1 MKKLF
6 LSFTLLLSLAGTAAA
21 QQTILRVNC
30 GGPVYTDTKGQTWQ
44 ADFGFNTG
52 IPTTSSATIT
62 GTSDPVLYQTDRVD
76 PPSGGPLVYR
86 FPVENGQYH
95 ISLYFAET
103 ASKYQKV
110 GGRIF
115 NVSIENI
122 LTFTNLDIFAAAGAN
137 RALVDSAEVWVR
149 DGELD
154 IELDRTVG
162 TPKVNAIEI
171 LPAIPADAPRLTL
184 NFVHPDGSAVSGK
197 LTFNVTSSLVNL
209 QGSTP
214 LVNGQAAC
222 YLLDVP
228 AALGLSQRYQVDLT
242 LTDQTGKTL
251 WQFSLGLN
259 AAKVDLGGVRDTVLT
274 VTVQP

>member
-1 MKKLF
+1 MKKLV
-6 LSFTLLLSLAGTAAA
+6 LSFTLLLGLSTTAAA

-30 GGPVYTDTKGQTWQ
+30 GGPIYTDTKGQTWQ

-52 IPTTSSATIT
+52 SASTSSATVT

-76 PPSGGPLVYR
+76 PPSGGPLIYR
-86 FPVENGQYH
+86 FPAENGQYH
-95 ISLYFAET
+95 VNLYFAET

-110 GGRIF
+110 GARIF

-122 LTFTNLDIFAAAGAN
+122 LTFNLDIFAAAGAN

-154 IELDRTVG
+154 VELDRVVG
-162 TPKVNAIEI
+162 TPKINAIEI
-171 LPAIPADAPRLTL
+171 LPAVPAGAPRLTL
-184 NFVHPDGSAVSGK
+184 NFVHPDGSAVTGT
-197 LTFNVTSSLVNL
+197 LTFSATSSLINL

-214 LVNGQAAC
+214 LVNGQVAC
-222 YLLDVP
+222 YLLDLP
-228 AALGLSQRYQVDLT
+228 TALGLSQQYQITLT
-242 LTDQTGKTL
+242 LTDTAGKTL

-259 AAKVDLGGVRDTVLT
+259 PTAVNFGGVSNTVLT

>member
-1 MKKLF
+1 MKKLV
-6 LSFTLLLSLAGTAAA
+6 LSFTLLLGLSTTAAA

-30 GGPVYTDTKGQTWQ
+30 GGPIYTDTKGQTWQ

-52 IPTTSSATIT
+52 NASTSSATVT

-76 PPSGGPLVYR
+76 PPSGGPLIYR

-95 ISLYFAET
+95 VNLYFAET

-110 GGRIF
+110 GARVF

-122 LTFTNLDIFAAAGAN
+122 LTFNLDIFAAVGAN

-154 IELDRTVG
+154 IELDRVVG
-162 TPKVNAIEI
+162 TPKINAIEI
-171 LPAIPADAPRLTL
+171 LPAVPAGAPRLTL
-184 NFVHPDGSAVSGK
+184 NFVHPDGSPVSGT
-197 LTFNVTSSLVNL
+197 LAFSATSSLINL

-214 LVNGQAAC
+214 LVNGQVAA
-222 YLLDVP
+222 YLLDLP
-228 AALGLSQRYQVDLT
+228 SALGLSQQYQITLT
-242 LTDQTGKTL
+242 LTDNAGKTL

-259 AAKVDLGGVRDTVLT
+259 PTAVNFGGVSNTVLT
-274 VTVQP
+274 VVIQP